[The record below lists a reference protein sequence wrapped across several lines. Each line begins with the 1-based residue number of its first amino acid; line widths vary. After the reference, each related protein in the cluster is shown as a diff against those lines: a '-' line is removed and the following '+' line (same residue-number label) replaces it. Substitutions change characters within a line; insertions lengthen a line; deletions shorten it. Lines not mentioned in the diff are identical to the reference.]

1 MKDKNNNNA
10 GLVAGKGMNHQP
22 YDIIGDI
29 HGHAD
34 PLEAL
39 LRKLGYEKPQGIW
52 HHPEGRKALFL
63 GDFIDR
69 GPRIPRVLKIVRD
82 MVENDHAKAIMG
94 NHEYNALLYHQ
105 RGADGDWLRRRVP
118 KNVEQHAA
126 TLAQFWGLHDEWED
140 YLGWFAT
147 LPLWLD
153 LGGLRAVHANWDD
166 RLIAANPDWRN
177 IDGDFLHRAAVKE
190 NPEHGHCEILLKGAE
205 ADLPAG
211 ACFTDKEHKVRTK
224 MRLRW
229 WLPAEGRTYHELCMP
244 TPTQTD
250 RVPHEVVPESVHLL
264 CPGYP
269 EDAPPLFF
277 GHYWLPFQGKAELIA
292 PNVACLDYSVAKG
305 GALTAYRW
313 DGEQKLDAGKIVQVR
328 AKEVEK

>member
-10 GLVAGKGMNHQP
+10 GLVAGNGMNHQP

-34 PLEAL
+34 VLEAL
-39 LRKLGYEKPQGIW
+39 LRKLGYEKPHGIW
-52 HHPEGRKALFL
+52 RPPEGRKVLFL

-82 MVENDHAKAIMG
+82 MVENDHAKAIIG
-94 NHEYNALLYHQ
+94 NHEFNALLYHQ

-118 KNVEQHAA
+118 KNVNQHAA
-126 TLAQFWGLHDEWED
+126 TLAQFWGLQDEWEG

-153 LGGLRAVHANWDD
+153 LGGLRAVHANWDN
-166 RLIAANPDWRN
+166 RLIAANPEWRN
-177 IDGDFLHRAAVKE
+177 IDGDFLHRAAVKK
-190 NPEHGHCEILLKGAE
+190 NPEYEHCEILLKGAE
-205 ADLPAG
+205 ADLPEG
-211 ACFTDKEHKVRTK
+211 GFFTDKEGTIRSRI
-224 MRLRW
+224 RLKW
-229 WLPAEGRTYHELCMP
+229 WLRAEGRTYHQLSMP
-244 TPTQTD
+244 QSDT
-250 RVPHEVVPESVHLL
+250 VPHVPVPESVHPL

-277 GHYWLPFQGKAELIA
+277 GHYWLPFEEKAGLIA
-292 PNVACLDYSVAKG
+292 PNLACLDYSVAKG
-305 GALTAYRW
+305 GALAAYRW
-313 DGEQKLDAGKIVQVR
+313 DGEQKLDAAKFEQVR
-328 AKEVEK
+328 AEEVAR